1 MRAAVKAKGRAK
13 TECENLIILR
23 YEKTVFTM
31 HALPD

>member
-23 YEKTVFTM
+23 YEPRL
-31 HALPD
+31 A